1 MYEISISYTTAPV
14 LYTLKLT
21 TQKATDNEQ
30 KFAPINTLTMV
41 NYLLK
46 FVLLVMYLSRVQ
58 QYVWVMSDESSEL
71 TSFSDT

>member
-1 MYEISISYTTAPV
+1 
-14 LYTLKLT
+14 
-21 TQKATDNEQ
+21 
-30 KFAPINTLTMV
+30 MV